1 MGVTKGR
8 RVGTGSSGGKTV
20 SWRQD
25 QGSHLF
31 MVRLWSEGA
40 EGQKRWGGIVQ
51 HILNG
56 ERRTFHDWSTLVDLI
71 LEMAETEQVENDQTK
86 AKSKEV
92 PE

>member
-1 MGVTKGR
+1 M
-8 RVGTGSSGGKTV
+8 

-31 MVRLWSEGA
+31 MLKLWSEGA
-40 EGQKRWGGIVQ
+40 EGQKSWGGMVQ

-56 ERRTFHDWSTLVDLI
+56 EKRTFHDWSALVDLI
-71 LEMAETEQVENDQTK
+71 LEMMETEQVEADQPKTLP
-86 AKSKEV
+86 KEE